1 MLTLVAQCVHEGQG
15 ISVEFEPP
23 DRCPLCHT
31 SIDPRPLLAVLKRPS
46 SARRLQVLLQCP
58 MSSCDSVFVAYY
70 AGERTTTG
78 HRYSFERSAPAT
90 AQSVS
95 FTDEVSQL
103 SPIFVEIYNQALAAE
118 AANLQHLTGI
128 GLRKALEF
136 LVKDFAIKE
145 HPGDQASIEKTQ
157 LGPCIENYI
166 TDTNVK
172 ECAKRAAW
180 LGNDETHYVRKWT
193 DKDVK
198 DLKVLITLTIN
209 WINNVLLTRK
219 YTTEMQ

>member
-1 MLTLVAQCVHEGQG
+1 MVTVQANCVHEGQV
-15 ISVEFEPP
+15 SVVFQPP
-23 DRCPLCHT
+23 DSCPVCH
-31 SIDPRPLLAVLKRPS
+31 SSVDPRQHMAILCRPMKE
-46 SARRLQVLLQCP
+46 RKLQVVFQCTRA
-58 MSSCDSVFVAYY
+58 SCDSLFVAYY
-70 AGERTTTG
+70 KGDPSTGE
-78 HRYSFERSAPAT
+78 HRYVFERAAPLSAKT
-90 AQSVS
+90 AVFSE
-95 FTDEVSQL
+95 EVTEL
-103 SPIFVEIYNQALAAE
+103 SPLFVDIYNQALVAE

-145 HPGDQASIEKTQ
+145 HPAEKATIEKTL
-157 LGPCIENYI
+157 LGGCIDKYI
-166 TDTNVK
+166 SDTNVK

-193 DKDVK
+193 DKDVT

-219 YTTEMQ
+219 YTSEML

>member
-1 MLTLVAQCVHEGQG
+1 MINLQAQCAQEGQ
-15 ISVEFEPP
+15 ISVFFEPP
-23 DRCPLCHT
+23 DACPLCHT
-31 SIDPRPLLAVLKRPS
+31 SVDPRPLLAVLKRPP
-46 SARRLQVLLQCP
+46 SARQLQVLLQCTRA
-58 MSSCDSVFVAYY
+58 SCDSVFVAYY
-70 AGERTTTG
+70 TGAPGTTG
-78 HRYSFERSAPAT
+78 HQYSFERSAPVT
-90 AQSVS
+90 AQSAS
-95 FTDEVSQL
+95 FSEEVSQV
-103 SPIFVEIYNQALAAE
+103 SPTFVEIYNQALAAE

-145 HPGDQASIEKTQ
+145 HPGDQAAIEKTQ
-157 LGPCIENYI
+157 LGPCIEKYI
-166 TDTNVK
+166 IDTNVK

-193 DKDVK
+193 DKDVR

>member
-1 MLTLVAQCVHEGQG
+1 
-15 ISVEFEPP
+15 
-23 DRCPLCHT
+23 
-31 SIDPRPLLAVLKRPS
+31 
-46 SARRLQVLLQCP
+46 
-58 MSSCDSVFVAYY
+58 VFIAYY
-70 AGERTTTG
+70 IGTPSTTS
-78 HRYSFERSAPAT
+78 HQYVFEHSAPLT
-90 AQSVS
+90 AQTAS
-95 FTDEVSQL
+95 FSEEVSEL
-103 SPIFVEIYNQALAAE
+103 SPTFVEIYNQALAAE

-145 HPGDQASIEKTQ
+145 HPGDQVAIEKTQ
-157 LGPCIENYI
+157 LGPCIDNYI
-166 TDTNVK
+166 TDANVK

-193 DKDVK
+193 DRDVR

-219 YTTEMQ
+219 YTKEMQ

>member
-1 MLTLVAQCVHEGQG
+1 MISVQAACVHEGSAQV
-15 ISVEFEPP
+15 SLTPP
-23 DRCPLCHT
+23 DSCPLCHA
-31 SIDPRPLLAVLKRPS
+31 SVDPRPHLAILTRPMAS
-46 SARRLQVLLQCP
+46 RRLQMLFQCTRATCDSFFIAYYEVTP
-58 MSSCDSVFVAYY
+58 GAPDSVFTFA
-70 AGERTTTG
+70 
-78 HRYSFERSAPAT
+78 RSAPVNAKIVT
-90 AQSVS
+90 FSE
-95 FTDEVSQL
+95 EVASL
-103 SPIFVEIYNQALAAE
+103 SPLFVEIYNQALAAE

-136 LVKDFAIKE
+136 LVKDFAVKE
-145 HPGDQASIEKTQ
+145 HPADQAAIEKTP
-157 LGPCIENYI
+157 LGSCIENYI

-219 YTTEMQ
+219 YTAEMQ